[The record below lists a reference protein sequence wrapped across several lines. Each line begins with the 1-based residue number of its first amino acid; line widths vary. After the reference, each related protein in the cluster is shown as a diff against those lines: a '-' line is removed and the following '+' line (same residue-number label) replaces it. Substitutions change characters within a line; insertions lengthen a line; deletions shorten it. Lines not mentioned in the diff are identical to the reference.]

1 MGGSFFSAPKV
12 KITHPPPPEDASK
25 IALKQQKLKQ
35 NSAANFV
42 AQNRLMGP
50 IQLQAPGIRY

>member
-1 MGGSFFSAPKV
+1 MSGSFFSAPKI
-12 KITHPPPPEDASK
+12 KIPPPPPQEDASK
-25 IALKQQKLKQ
+25 VALKQQRLKQ
-35 NSAANFV
+35 ASAANFV